1 MYKTGCEGVA
11 YFKLPAVKPNVLS
24 GRQLPNVET

>member
-11 YFKLPAVKPNVLS
+11 YFKLPAVKPNVLIPVIEVV
-24 GRQLPNVET
+24 LK